1 MMLEMANSVTAVGE
15 AMRQRL
21 AGLPQ
26 ETCWLIAVNT
36 QLHIL
41 EMNQIA
47 QGTLDEVNVHPRDIF
62 RRLIA
67 LNAYGFIVVHNHP
80 SGSLTPSPADC
91 QMVERLAIC
100 SSLMQMHF
108 FDFIIVSQQGYYSW
122 QKEADLPQISVE
134 TLFDLWTKNV

>member
-1 MMLEMANSVTAVGE
+1 MLEIANSVTAVGE

>member
-1 MMLEMANSVTAVGE
+1 MLESARSVTVVGE
-15 AMRQRL
+15 AMRQHL

-41 EMNQIA
+41 EMSQIA
-47 QGTLDEVNVHPRDIF
+47 QGTLDEVMVHPRDIF
-62 RRLIA
+62 RRLVA

-80 SGSLTPSPADC
+80 SGSLVPSPADR

-108 FDFIIVSQQGYYSW
+108 FDFIIVAQHGYCSW
-122 QKEADLPQISVE
+122 QQHAWLPQISVE